1 MFRNGLQPA
10 HVIIVL
16 VLVVLLFGAKRL
28 PDVAKSVGQSLKI
41 FKSEI
46 KDLKDDPSTTSA
58 GHPAAPP
65 AQAPADT
72 ATVVPQPPV
81 APAPAPR
88 ADAPT
93 PRADVPAPGPN
104 ADAGSG
110 TPGPVA

>member
-81 APAPAPR
+81 APTPAPR
-88 ADAPT
+88 ADAP
-93 PRADVPAPGPN
+93 APGPN
-104 ADAGSG
+104 TDAGSG